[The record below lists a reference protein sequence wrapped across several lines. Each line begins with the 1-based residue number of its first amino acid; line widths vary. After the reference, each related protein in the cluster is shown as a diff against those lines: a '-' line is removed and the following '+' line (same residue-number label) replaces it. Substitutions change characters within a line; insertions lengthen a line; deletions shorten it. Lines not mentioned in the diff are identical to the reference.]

1 MRKQALVF
9 IWLFVGF
16 VGASPAFAQ
25 DYRDAVSKP
34 VLWGDEL
41 YTETYTMILDL
52 TAGTYMQL
60 QFVVS
65 NAGPGDGH
73 GACRALVI
81 ESGAEPWTLSKKV
94 KRSQWRY
101 SRAESS
107 ILDIKHCFLSAGEKI
122 EAEMSLDG
130 AHIKVRLDNLMTGFK
145 PPYGDISIAKD
156 KHYKGEVLVSRADA
170 EVAFNR
176 KGKRAK
182 VLQGVGY
189 LDHSIGNVLPK
200 KVAQSWLRL
209 RSLHAACP
217 FLAQLQVHPAHT
229 KAVGWSWSG
238 AENKAVLVDK
248 IEPLWQAQEE
258 LQGFRLNFL
267 KPLSVEIVD
276 KIYRFVPMQEYGLLG
291 RLVGSVV
298 GSPVTSTY
306 RVRLRGLEA
315 CPVTNAIMEVA
326 FSDS

>member
-9 IWLFVGF
+9 IWFFVVFLDG
-16 VGASPAFAQ
+16 SPAFAQ

-52 TAGTYMQL
+52 AAGIYMQL

-65 NAGPGDGH
+65 NAGPGDEY

-130 AHIKVRLDNLMTGFK
+130 ASIKVRLDGLVAGFK

-156 KHYKGEVLVSRADA
+156 KHYRGEVLVSRADA
-170 EVAFNR
+170 DVLFKKKGQRGRPLRGVA
-176 KGKRAK
+176 
-182 VLQGVGY
+182 Y

-217 FLAQLQVHPAHT
+217 FLAQLQVHPSHT

-238 AENKAVLVDK
+238 AENKAVVIDK
-248 IEPLWQAQEE
+248 VEPLWQAQGE
-258 LQGFRLNFL
+258 LQDFRLDFP
-267 KPLSVEIVD
+267 KPLSVDIVD

-291 RLVGSVV
+291 RLVGSVI

-306 RVRLRGLEA
+306 RVRLRGLEG
-315 CPVTNAIMEVA
+315 CTVTNAIMEVS